1 VEGATSYVDQKTAK
15 QVCQSF
21 ESHRARTRRLHIP
34 VGAINTP
41 PTGSLPGNAEPR
53 LGVNRSV
60 VVRYRSFLESLSS
73 SAATI
78 NRRCQSK
85 HTVDRLNPQPGR
97 LRHSISKFSGGQFL
111 SRRSGGLLAVKLV
124 IRSRAATGNP
134 KGGRESVSGVAEKIC
149 PLLDSVF
156 RNMAAFTG
164 QLSPTGPLGLEG
176 TIT

>member
-1 VEGATSYVDQKTAK
+1 MLSLDWGLIDPSWCDTARSLR
-15 QVCQSF
+15 VFPHPPLRSIVGV
-21 ESHRARTRRLHIP
+21 RAK
-34 VGAINTP
+34 
-41 PTGSLPGNAEPR
+41 
-53 LGVNRSV
+53 
-60 VVRYRSFLESLSS
+60 
-73 SAATI
+73 
-78 NRRCQSK
+78 QSK